1 MEVRPA
7 GEILSS
13 EWERA
18 GSDPPAEGSQNPR
31 SDPPAE
37 GSRNPRSD
45 PPAEGS
51 QNPRSDPP
59 AEGSENPRSERAGSD
74 PPAEGSR
81 NPRSDPPAEGSQN
94 PRSDPPAEGSQNPRS
109 DPPAEGS
116 QNPRSERAGSDPPAD
131 GSRNLGL
138 ESSVSDL
145 PVGSNS
151 SLGSD
156 SLAGGSG
163 SSELNPPAGR
173 RGILGSHP
181 PAGKMQSWV
190 MQQDVQMVSASLKVD
205 PCREAKELTESI
217 EEMLI
222 RLDEFCGML
231 DMIRNDSSQI
241 LDESIPKLK
250 VKALEMKEV
259 YSKIDKMEIFV
270 KMVEQSAAMLEEQVI
285 QAEKDCGSVSRG
297 VCRFLHSI
305 NAPFLNKRN
314 CISQQNLAY
323 ELPNLYRTE
332 ACFPANHNRTFFKQ
346 NE

>member
-59 AEGSENPRSERAGSD
+59 AEGSENPRSERAG
-74 PPAEGSR
+74 
-81 NPRSDPPAEGSQN
+81 
-94 PRSDPPAEGSQNPRS
+94 S

-305 NAPFLNKRN
+305 NAPFLNKKRN

>member
-1 MEVRPA
+1 MEVRVAGENMSSESEPA
-7 GEILSS
+7 GS
-13 EWERA
+13 E
-18 GSDPPAEGSQNPR
+18 PPAEGSGNPG
-31 SDPPAE
+31 SEPPAE
-37 GSRNPRSD
+37 GSGNPGSE

-51 QNPRSDPP
+51 GNPGSEPP
-59 AEGSENPRSERAGSD
+59 AEGSGNPGSE
-74 PPAEGSR
+74 PPVEGSESL
-81 NPRSDPPAEGSQN
+81 RSDPSTD
-94 PRSDPPAEGSQNPRS
+94 RSRS
-109 DPPAEGS
+109 
-116 QNPRSERAGSDPPAD
+116 
-131 GSRNLGL
+131 LGL
-138 ESSVSDL
+138 ESLALRSPQSDL
-145 PVGSNS
+145 PVGSND

-156 SLAGGSG
+156 SVAGGSG
-163 SSELNPPAGR
+163 SSELNPSAGR
-173 RGILGSHP
+173 RGIIGSHP

-190 MQQDVQMVSASLKVD
+190 VQQDAQMLSASLKVD

-270 KMVEQSAAMLEEQVI
+270 KMVEQSATMLEEQVI
-285 QAEKDCGSVSRG
+285 QAEKDSGNVSRG

-305 NAPFLNKRN
+305 NAPFLNKKRN
-314 CISQQNLAY
+314 CISQQNFTY

-332 ACFPANHNRTFFKQ
+332 AYFPANHNRTFFKP